1 MPSPSAAEIM
11 TTNLVLGS
19 PEMTLEEA
27 IKILFS
33 ERITGLPVVDADKKM
48 VGVVTEYDV
57 IRQVR
62 GKPGV
67 LSLKRRIRYTKK
79 VTSVSVDA
87 SFEEILKIFVE
98 RKVRRLPVLDKKGRL
113 AGVIS
118 RHDIMRILFYRSKP
132 L

>member
-1 MPSPSAAEIM
+1 M